1 MAFSVDWLSHTLRIF
16 ALLRV
21 ALDNTVIKQQVEIVK
36 QQVEIVKQQVD
47 INQLSSFVGVLMLT
61 GSNMGKKIKMIRCSG
76 VSTCHPTK
84 LVAADG
90 SEYSPSAQDLV
101 DLINV
106 LCDRQ
111 VVMPA
116 LRSCALAPLD
126 NIM

>member
-36 QQVEIVKQQVD
+36 QQVD

-61 GSNMGKKIKMIRCSG
+61 GSNMEKKIKMIRCSG

-101 DLINV
+101 DLIND